1 MTVNLVNPGRSRWA
15 VHTSPSAERN
25 MRKLTDEMFD
35 RVTAAISE
43 LSNDPFGPGTVK
55 LEGWPGWRKSVG
67 D

>member
-1 MTVNLVNPGRSRWA
+1 M
-15 VHTSPSAERN
+15 HTSPSAERN